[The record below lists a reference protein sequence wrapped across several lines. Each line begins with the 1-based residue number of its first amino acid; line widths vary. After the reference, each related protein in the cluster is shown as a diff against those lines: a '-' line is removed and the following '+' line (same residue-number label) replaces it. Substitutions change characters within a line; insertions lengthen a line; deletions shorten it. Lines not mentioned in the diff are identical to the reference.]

1 MKSPLI
7 IEYPELQSP
16 AQKTLSSVITT
27 VAWTLW
33 CYLWLPLLSLMLW
46 GVGIQLMVVEVF
58 LPDRTEDL
66 RELLRLIGYV
76 IFTAVAVLVW
86 SQYNLRRYGRRN
98 RRSRIPDVDKTTLAR
113 YYEISPK
120 MLENLRNQRLLTLDY
135 CNDHQPVLV
144 DTETPI
150 SNDDLEPTDHT

>member
-16 AQKTLSSVITT
+16 ARKTLSSVITT
-27 VAWTLW
+27 MAWTLW
-33 CYLWLPLLSLMLW
+33 LYLWLPLFSLIAW
-46 GVGIQLMVVEVF
+46 GAGIQLMIVEVF
-58 LPDRTEDL
+58 LPDRGEDM
-66 RELLRLIGYV
+66 RELVRLISYV
-76 IFTAVAVLVW
+76 VLITLVVVVW

-98 RRSRIPDVDKTTLAR
+98 RRIHIPDVNKATLAR
-113 YYEISPK
+113 YYEISPQ

-144 DTETPI
+144 DTAAPI
-150 SNDDLEPTDHT
+150 HEDVS